1 MDRTSEPELMDDVQ
15 QVQAYA
21 SADFTASDQASVARI
36 LALLAEGAGPG
47 DRLRIVDLG
56 CGPGNL
62 TVPLA
67 ERLPKAEVVGI
78 DGSRPMLAAAQQRAS
93 GGRPRFRLMQ
103 LQDLPPDLGRFDLL
117 VSNSLL
123 HHLHDPGL
131 LWRTVLRLAAPGA
144 LVVVKDLRR
153 PATPAEVDDLVLRHA
168 AGAPPVLQRDYR
180 ASLHAAFRPEEVR
193 QQLQRSGLMT
203 LQVQPLED
211 RYLEVWG
218 RLP

>member
-1 MDRTSEPELMDDVQ
+1 MERTSEPELMDDVQ

-21 SADFTASDQASVARI
+21 SADFTASDQAAVARI
-36 LALLAEGAGPG
+36 LALLADGAGQA

-62 TVPLA
+62 TIPLA
-67 ERLPKAEVVGI
+67 ERLPGAEVVGI
-78 DGSRPMLAAAQQRAS
+78 DGSREMLAAAQQRS
-93 GGRPRFRLMQ
+93 VSGRPRFRLMQ
-103 LQDLPPDLGRFDLL
+103 LQDLSDDLGRFDLL

-131 LWRTVLRLAAPGA
+131 LWRTVSRLAAPGA

-153 PATPAEVDDLVLRHA
+153 PATPAEVDDLVHRYA

-193 QQLQRSGLMT
+193 QQLQRSGLIT

>member
-1 MDRTSEPELMDDVQ
+1 MDDVQ

-78 DGSRPMLAAAQQRAS
+78 DGSRPMLVAAQQRAS

>member
-1 MDRTSEPELMDDVQ
+1 
-15 QVQAYA
+15 
-21 SADFTASDQASVARI
+21 
-36 LALLAEGAGPG
+36 
-47 DRLRIVDLG
+47 
-56 CGPGNL
+56 
-62 TVPLA
+62 
-67 ERLPKAEVVGI
+67 
-78 DGSRPMLAAAQQRAS
+78 
-93 GGRPRFRLMQ
+93 
-103 LQDLPPDLGRFDLL
+103 
-117 VSNSLL
+117 
-123 HHLHDPGL
+123 
-131 LWRTVLRLAAPGA
+131 
-144 LVVVKDLRR
+144 VVVKDLRR